1 MDGRGLNDEWTGL
14 AFRGIFAILFG
25 IAAVFWP
32 GLTLKTLVYLFG
44 GFILASGLVSL
55 VAGLANIYNGEASF
69 LHRILMVVLGVLE
82 IGVGVYLLRHPLV
95 SFTTLIL
102 LIAFALIIRGVID
115 IVAGLFEGGSA
126 MRRTVMVIGGLLAGI
141 AGVVLLFQPASG
153 GVTFVWILGLYA
165 LLTGPMLI
173 ALALDIKNG
182 PPTAGITGG
191 RAARA

>member
-1 MDGRGLNDEWTGL
+1 
-14 AFRGIFAILFG
+14 
-25 IAAVFWP
+25 
-32 GLTLKTLVYLFG
+32 
-44 GFILASGLVSL
+44 
-55 VAGLANIYNGEASF
+55 
-69 LHRILMVVLGVLE
+69 MVVLGVLE

-153 GVTFVWILGLYA
+153 GVAFVWILGLYA